1 MDEKAQALDAAQAA
15 EQQIS
20 RAWTDAPNS
29 ANVRATIDGHEW
41 QVTIRADTFKEL
53 ADRITWVNGWIDKHG
68 NGKGKNPAP
77 ANPAPIAAQVSAPIA
92 PAAPAPATQ
101 ATPQIFTMQI
111 ERMETTPR
119 SDGKVDAKFFQAGHQ
134 YPDLTAAKAPD
145 ALVAMLAQTGQW
157 TAAHFAA
164 ATQYP
169 VKWIIEWVN
178 SDKLNK
184 NGKPYKNIVAIKAA

>member
-1 MDEKAQALDAAQAA
+1 MDEKAQALDAAQTA
-15 EQQIS
+15 EQQTS

-68 NGKGKNPAP
+68 NGKNP
-77 ANPAPIAAQVSAPIA
+77 NPIKQALIAAGVPAPIA
-92 PAAPAPATQ
+92 PATPAPATQ
-101 ATPQIFTMQI
+101 ATPQMFTMQI
-111 ERMETTPR
+111 ERMEITPR
-119 SDGKVDAKFFQAGHQ
+119 ADGKVDAKFFQAGHQ
-134 YPDLTAAKAPD
+134 YPDLTTAKPPD